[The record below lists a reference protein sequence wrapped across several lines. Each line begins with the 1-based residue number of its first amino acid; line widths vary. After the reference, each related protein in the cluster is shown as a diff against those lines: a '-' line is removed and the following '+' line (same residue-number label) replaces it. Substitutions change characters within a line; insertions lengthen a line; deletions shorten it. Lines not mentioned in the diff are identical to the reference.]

1 MTDPV
6 AALVTRLRPILDQGI
21 ATFIAAD
28 GEQDEMAALD
38 EMTHYLC
45 TEALAF
51 AREQMPTREEIAA
64 LCWDEDHDHGKS
76 KYGITLRTMSAKP
89 AENPEE
95 WAGYQE
101 NADALLRELRT
112 RLGGTE

>member
-51 AREQMPTREEIAA
+51 AREQLRE
-64 LCWDEDHDHGKS
+64 
-76 KYGITLRTMSAKP
+76 
-89 AENPEE
+89 NE
-95 WAGYQE
+95 WQQ
-101 NADALLRELRT
+101 ADALLRDLRG
-112 RLGGTE
+112 RLGVK